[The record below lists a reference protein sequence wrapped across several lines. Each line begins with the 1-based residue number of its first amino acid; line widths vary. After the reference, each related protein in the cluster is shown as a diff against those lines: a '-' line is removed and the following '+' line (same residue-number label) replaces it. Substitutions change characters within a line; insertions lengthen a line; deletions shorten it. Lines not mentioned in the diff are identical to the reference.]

1 MRTRVLG
8 QRAPLLWLLLPWMA
22 GLVLGKAMATPEAA
36 KWGCLI
42 AAMGLGALAVGRA
55 AVGGWVWGWALAGS
69 VGCAGVV
76 AYDEA
81 RGRLAEWETL
91 PPREVA
97 VDVRLERRFGAG
109 RDPRVLSGWGEVVRA
124 PRHVQDLVGQ
134 RVHLST
140 RLGPGWRGGRP
151 EVSAVVRVEGRLT
164 RVERSPP
171 ADSFSGYLAGQGVN
185 FSISPGV
192 VKEQREAPGPYAA
205 FCGRV
210 AERLRGI
217 LGRGLEA
224 RPAES
229 AILRAML
236 LGEQEALTAR
246 QKEVFTRTGTL
257 HVFSISGL
265 HIGVIAVALAGVL
278 TALRLGAWGTFL
290 GTAVLLWLYV
300 DVTGRAPS
308 AVRAFAMVVLVQAAW
323 VWSRPRAA
331 VPVLVASAMGVLLVA
346 PQQLF
351 GASFQ
356 MSYGI
361 VASLLLL
368 GLPLSEAWQERIR
381 PWALL
386 PPESWNW
393 AQRAVAA
400 TARGVAGSLAIGLA
414 TAPVSLLAGV
424 LYFRLL
430 TVGAV
435 AANLVVV
442 PLASLA
448 LLAGFAS
455 MVSGLV
461 GFETGSVVFNHG
473 AALVLAV
480 MDRFLVFAEGVP
492 GMYRA
497 ASFGDA
503 TIGFAALVG
512 VLALMLVG
520 FHHGWERRVGGFWPP
535 FAFTALVLIWLVM
548 RGPAG

>member
-1 MRTRVLG
+1 MRTRILG
-8 QRAPLLWLLLPWMA
+8 QRAPLLWLLLPWLT
-22 GLVLGKAMATPEAA
+22 GLVLGKSLAINPWMEAA
-36 KWGCLI
+36 CL
-42 AAMGLGALAVGRA
+42 AAGVGLAGWAVRNAG
-55 AVGGWVWGWALAGS
+55 VGGWRWGGALVGS

-76 AYDEA
+76 AYGLA
-81 RGRLAEWETL
+81 RDRLEEWETL
-91 PPREVA
+91 PPREVT
-97 VDVRLERRFGAG
+97 VDVRLERRFGVG
-109 RDPRVLSGWGEVVRA
+109 RDPRVLSGWGEVTGA
-124 PRHVQDLVGQ
+124 PRHLQDLVGQ
-134 RVHLST
+134 RIHVSV
-140 RLGPGWRGGRP
+140 RLGPEWRGGRP
-151 EVSAVVRVEGRLT
+151 AVSSVLRVEGRLA
-164 RVERSPP
+164 RLERSPP
-171 ADSFSGYLAGQGVN
+171 TDTFAGYLAGQGVN
-185 FSISPGV
+185 FTLSPGV
-192 VKEQREAPGPYAA
+192 VKEQRAAPSAYAA
-205 FCGRV
+205 FCARV
-210 AERLRGI
+210 AERLRAI

-224 RPAES
+224 RPAEA

-246 QKEVFTRTGTL
+246 QKEMFTRTGTL

-308 AVRAFAMVVLVQAAW
+308 AVRAFAMVGLVQAAW
-323 VWSRPRAA
+323 VWSRPRATLPA
-331 VPVLVASAMGVLLVA
+331 LVASALAVLLVA

-361 VASLLLL
+361 VAALLLL
-368 GLPLSEAWQERIR
+368 GLPLSEVWQERIR
-381 PWALL
+381 LWTLV

-393 AQRAVAA
+393 AQRAVVA
-400 TARGVAGSLAIGLA
+400 TARAVAGSLAIGLA
-414 TAPVSLLAGV
+414 TAPVSLLAAV
-424 LYFRLL
+424 VYFRLL
-430 TVGAV
+430 TLGAV

-455 MVSGLV
+455 MLSGLV
-461 GFETGSVVFNHG
+461 GFEIGSVVFNHG
-473 AALVLAV
+473 AALVLAM
-480 MDRFLVFAEGVP
+480 MDRFLVFAEAVP

-503 TIGFAALVG
+503 TIGFAALVA
-512 VLALMLVG
+512 VLGLMLVG
-520 FHHGWERRVGGFWPP
+520 FNGGWERRVGGFWPP
-535 FAFTALVLIWLVM
+535 FGLTAAVLIWLVL